1 MLDILDNV
9 LIENVDIEKN
19 ILGDRSKEGKMTI
32 QVKEVTKSYSD
43 NMSLDINDSDNNS
56 HKSFCI

>member
-1 MLDILDNV
+1 MLNILDNV

-19 ILGDRSKEGKMTI
+19 ILGDRSKEGKMTV

-43 NMSLDINDSDNNS
+43 NMSLDIKDENS

>member
-19 ILGDRSKEGKMTI
+19 ILGDRNKEGKMTV
-32 QVKEVTKSYSD
+32 QVKEVTKRNSD
-43 NMSLDINDSDNNS
+43 NMSLDINDNDNNS